1 MKLVVLIEKTSTGYS
16 AYLPDMDGCV
26 AAAKTVDATER
37 LIREAITLHI
47 ESMREDG
54 IAIPQPTTFATIVE
68 VAA

>member
-26 AAAKTVDATER
+26 AAAKTVEATER
-37 LIREAITLHI
+37 LIREAIALHI

-54 IAIPQPTTFATIVE
+54 IPIPQPTTIATIVD